1 MKKYI
6 KPTIVVATI
15 ETSALC
21 VNSPLGR
28 DYDPMDGSYSKST
41 EDFDDYLLEDNFKE
55 KNFLFDWKF

>member
-28 DYDPMDGSYSKST
+28 DYDPMDGSYSRRQDY
-41 EDFDDYLLEDNFKE
+41 EDDLLEDNFKE